1 MTPPDIQFLN
11 PPGIARVGTFSQV
24 AVSQGG
30 RMVHVSGQLAWNEK
44 LELVAPGD
52 LEAQTD
58 KVFSNLGIALAA
70 AGAGFRDVV
79 KLTTYVVDLQP
90 ADRIVIANIRNRH
103 LQGHLPA
110 STLVGVAALVEA
122 GARIEVEALAVV

>member
-1 MTPPDIQFLN
+1 M
-11 PPGIARVGTFSQV
+11 
-24 AVSQGG
+24 
-30 RMVHVSGQLAWNEK
+30 HVSGQLAWNEK

>member
-58 KVFSNLGIALAA
+58 KVFSNLAIALAA